1 MFLCTATNAGLP
13 PPDGGVRPQPLET
26 LHSLKTGEHLLRSGG
41 EWKNEWKTVTRG
53 VLMAHLFRFFV
64 LLHFRGMIK
73 MRVISSGHK
82 SMNTPQ
88 IRATHEPAAQGVGG
102 WGGAFC

>member
-1 MFLCTATNAGLP
+1 
-13 PPDGGVRPQPLET
+13 
-26 LHSLKTGEHLLRSGG
+26 
-41 EWKNEWKTVTRG
+41 
-53 VLMAHLFRFFV
+53 
-64 LLHFRGMIK
+64 MIK

-102 WGGAFC
+102 WVGGGFLLAQIIRFTSFLQYRF